1 MPDGRERQYM
11 IDARLPPE
19 MAIEAEEAGAA
30 KAGRD
35 TLSLLVL
42 SILAG
47 AFIAFG
53 ALFMTVVVSGNDG
66 SLPYGVAR
74 LLGGLVFSLGLILVV
89 VGGAEL
95 FTGDNLM
102 VMAWAGRVIKT
113 RTLLRV
119 WAIVYIGNLIGA
131 VGTAGLVF
139 MSGQGR
145 LAGGVVG
152 KTALGIAAGKAEYPF
167 LEAIVLGVLANVLV
181 CLAIWLS
188 YSARTVVGKVFAI
201 VPPISAFVA
210 AGFEHSI
217 ANMYFFP
224 IALMI
229 KAWEGEPFWRAI
241 GASPKDYPGLTL
253 MAALGNIAP
262 VTIGNI
268 IGGGVLV
275 GAVYWFVYL
284 RNR

>member
-1 MPDGRERQYM
+1 MPDSHEDYG

-19 MAIEAEEAGAA
+19 MALKAEQAGAA

-35 TLSLLVL
+35 AISLLVL

-53 ALFMTVVVSGNDG
+53 AVFMTVVLTGSAG
-66 SLPYGVAR
+66 SLPFGVAR

-89 VGGAEL
+89 IGGAEL

-102 VMAWAGRVIKT
+102 VMAWANRTIKT
-113 RTLLRV
+113 RALMRA
-119 WAIVYIGNLIGA
+119 WAIIYFGNLIGA
-131 VGTAGLVF
+131 VGTAVLVF
-139 MSGQGR
+139 LSGQSG
-145 LAGGVVG
+145 LAGGGVG
-152 KTALGIAAGKAEYPF
+152 KTALTIAGGKVDIPF
-167 LEAIVLGVLANVLV
+167 FEAVVLGILCNVLV
-181 CLAIWLS
+181 CLAVWLS
-188 YSARTVVGKVFAI
+188 LSARTVVGKIFAI
-201 VPPISAFVA
+201 VPPIAAFVA

-229 KAWEGEPFWRAI
+229 KEWAPDPFWQAI
-241 GASPKDYPGLTL
+241 GAAPKDYSGITI

-275 GAVYWFVYL
+275 GAIYWFVYL
-284 RNR
+284 RHR